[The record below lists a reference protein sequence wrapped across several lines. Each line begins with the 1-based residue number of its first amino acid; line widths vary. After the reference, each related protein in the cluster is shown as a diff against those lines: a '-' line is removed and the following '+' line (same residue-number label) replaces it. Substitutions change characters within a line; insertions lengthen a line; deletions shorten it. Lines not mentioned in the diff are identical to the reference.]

1 MTFESQRGGVTCV
14 TSGVTHLTDVNV
26 TPVTS
31 VTKSPLTGGKK
42 VLRPLLRGAAVKGL
56 TPPPQLEQKN
66 FIKKKKKI
74 NSWTV
79 RAVRK
84 IFGKGAANR
93 FEPRP
98 NVTKQAPPPQSG
110 APPVSLR
117 KRAQRF
123 FWGG

>member
-1 MTFESQRGGVTCV
+1 M
-14 TSGVTHLTDVNV
+14 TDVNV

-42 VLRPLLRGAAVKGL
+42 VLRPLLRGSAVKGL
-56 TPPPQLEQKN
+56 TPPPQLKQKN
-66 FIKKKKKI
+66 FVKKKKKI
-74 NSWTV
+74 NRWTV

-98 NVTKQAPPPQSG
+98 NVTKQAPPHRVGPPPFRYGEGRRYFFG
-110 APPVSLR
+110 AVKKMACES
-117 KRAQRF
+117 F
-123 FWGG
+123 